1 MRIPSWMKWSKLKN
15 EVQTGEVVKD
25 GPKSM
30 SSDESSNQ
38 RIYGNI
44 MEDVNENRRFIQL
57 KVNPTLS
64 NPLIHQFFWLFV
76 LTLSRILFTSRMIG
90 VQEHGSF

>member
-1 MRIPSWMKWSKLKN
+1 MLKSKSKTEFHVRIPSWMKWSKLKN

-76 LTLSRILFTSRMIG
+76 LTLSRI
-90 VQEHGSF
+90 